1 MSNGLSMRKWL
12 KGAHVSG
19 VQEGSPAAVG
29 GQELTVRDKNSTE
42 GRPRTG
48 GSQLAGPAPNHPS
61 RTSHAN
67 CKTFPPISTRFSQLP
82 PTYSCRRPLPN
93 TAHVSTF
100 EPFPHT
106 KPI

>member
-12 KGAHVSG
+12 KGAYVSG
-19 VQEGSPAAVG
+19 VREGSPAAVH
-29 GQELTVRDKNSTE
+29 DKNSTA

-48 GSQLAGPAPNHPS
+48 GFQLAGPACNCPS
-61 RTSHAN
+61 RTSHTDS
-67 CKTFPPISTRFSQLP
+67 KTFPPISTHFSPLP
-82 PTYSCRRPLPN
+82 PMYSCRRPPLN
-93 TAHVSTF
+93 TAHVNTF